1 MPIKTPFV
9 ATDSIIECFDD
20 NGNFNGIVLIK
31 RGNRPYGTALPGGF
45 VEIGERVEDACV
57 REMKEETGLE
67 VSLRHLLGVYSDPK
81 RDPRFH
87 TVSVVYIS
95 RASGFPKAGDDAKEC
110 ALFHLSQIPWEDL
123 VFDHEK
129 ILRDYLNYKEN
140 C

>member
-9 ATDSIIECFDD
+9 ATDSIIECFDSS
-20 NGNFNGIVLIK
+20 GNFEGIVLIERK
-31 RGNRPYGTALPGGF
+31 NRPYGTALPGGF
-45 VEIGERVEDACV
+45 VEIGESVEKACE
-57 REMKEETGLE
+57 REMKEETGLDI
-67 VSLRHLLGVYSDPK
+67 SIRNLLGVYSDPK

-95 RASGFPKAGDDAKEC
+95 RATGVPKAGDDAKKC
-110 ALFHLSQIPWEDL
+110 RLYHLSQIPWQNL

-129 ILRDYLNYKEN
+129 ILRDYINFKEK

>member
-1 MPIKTPFV
+1 MPIKTPYV
-9 ATDSIIECFDD
+9 ATDSIIECFDQTGD
-20 NGNFNGIVLIK
+20 FLGIVLIERK
-31 RGNRPYGTALPGGF
+31 NRPFGTVLPGGF
-45 VEIGERVEDACV
+45 VEIGERVEEACA

-67 VSLRHLLGVYSDPK
+67 ISIQHLLGVYSDPK

-95 RASGFPKAGDDAKEC
+95 RAVGIPAAGDDAKKTLLC
-110 ALFHLSQIPWEDL
+110 HLSQIPWDAL

-129 ILRDYLNYKEN
+129 ILRDYLKFKEN